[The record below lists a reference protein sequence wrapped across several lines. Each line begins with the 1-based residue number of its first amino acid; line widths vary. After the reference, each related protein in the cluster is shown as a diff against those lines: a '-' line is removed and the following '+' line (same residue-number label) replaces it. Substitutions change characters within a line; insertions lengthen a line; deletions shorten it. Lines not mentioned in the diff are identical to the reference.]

1 MLVANLW
8 IFIPNALIDSGRPII
23 MAMKSEKN
31 EDGYVDRLRKL
42 NMGVLWISILAGVFF
57 TIFGR
62 VVIYIVNGKAFL
74 AAVPVLWV
82 LIWSRMFSLMGTT
95 RSIWMLCEGMEKY
108 IKYFVALGAF
118 INVVLNWMLIPILG
132 AVGAAIATLVTEVL
146 SSFVATG
153 IVPKTR
159 PYFKILLRSIKIK

>member
-1 MLVANLW
+1 
-8 IFIPNALIDSGRPII
+8 
-23 MAMKSEKN
+23 
-31 EDGYVDRLRKL
+31 
-42 NMGVLWISILAGVFF
+42 
-57 TIFGR
+57 
-62 VVIYIVNGKAFL
+62 
-74 AAVPVLWV
+74 
-82 LIWSRMFSLMGTT
+82 
-95 RSIWMLCEGMEKY
+95 MLCEGMEKY